1 MSHIGPIRV
10 SLRPMKELLKS
21 NDLVLISYVM
31 HLLAEH
37 GIEALVFDEHMS
49 AVEGSIGALPR
60 RVMVEEDDFQRSRN
74 LLGKDALT
82 KSA

>member
-1 MSHIGPIRV
+1 MSHIGSIRV
-10 SLRPMKELLKS
+10 SLPPMKELLKS
-21 NDLVLISYVM
+21 NDLVLISYVT

-37 GIEALVFDEHMS
+37 GIEAVVFDEHMS

-60 RVMVEEDDFQRSRN
+60 RVMVEDENFERSRD

-82 KSA
+82 KSG

>member
-1 MSHIGPIRV
+1 MQEI
-10 SLRPMKELLKS
+10 LKS

-31 HLLAEH
+31 HLLAEN
-37 GIEALVFDEHMS
+37 GIEAVVFDEHMS

-60 RVMVEEDDFQRSRN
+60 RVMVENDDFERSKN

-82 KSA
+82 KSG

>member
-1 MSHIGPIRV
+1 LSHIGAIRV
-10 SLRPMKELLKS
+10 SLMPMKELLKS

-60 RVMVEEDDFQRSRN
+60 RIMVEENDFERSRN

-82 KSA
+82 KSG

>member
-1 MSHIGPIRV
+1 
-10 SLRPMKELLKS
+10 
-21 NDLVLISYVM
+21 VLISYVM

-37 GIEALVFDEHMS
+37 GIEAVVFDEHMS

-60 RVMVEEDDFQRSRN
+60 RVMVEEDDFERSRN

-82 KSA
+82 KNV